1 MIRKW
6 NCRRVSQRSLKV
18 GFSCTGK
25 GQQEQTEAKVGAAVV
40 VINLKSINNFER

>member
-6 NCRRVSQRSLKV
+6 NYRRGSQRNLKA
-18 GFSCTGK
+18 GFICTGK
-25 GQQEQTEAKVGAAVV
+25 GQQEQTEAKAGAAVV